1 MQLAGTFD
9 PDDFV
14 DILDLL
20 ARRRCRGRLAVR
32 AGGLHGLVR
41 LVDGD
46 AVAAEAS
53 GSVVVHSKS
62 KWPVTLEYVCF
73 EALRCSFGTF
83 DLSPDEDATFV
94 PGPRVPLKEGLD
106 GGKKRLELWRQV
118 EKTVRTLDAVPRLAE
133 ALSADITVDR
143 DSWTVL
149 VALDGRR
156 SIAALAKR
164 LNRDVLELCQVLEPL
179 VKDGAVLLDQPEA
192 GSRSL
197 PKVRLDRNQVD
208 GASQGIVGVFEE
220 PLGGDVPAERLGA
233 PVVAVVASSARPPAG
248 SSVSA
253 GAAQGVDGAVQVI
266 ETTALEGEVRVI
278 GTLGVD
284 AAQGLPGVFPSPP
297 TLEDET
303 GKEISDDETDA
314 AHRRRLLG
322 GRRLGMR
329 GRGEVA
335 ATDVH
340 GAGGF

>member
-9 PDDFV
+9 PEDFV

-32 AGGLHGLVR
+32 AGGLHGSVR
-41 LVDGD
+41 LLDGD

-53 GSVVVHSKS
+53 GSIVVASKS
-62 KWPVTLEYVCF
+62 KWPVTLEYICF
-73 EALRCSFGTF
+73 EALRSSFGTF
-83 DLSPDEDATFV
+83 DLQPDEDATFV
-94 PGPRVPLKEGLD
+94 PGPRVALKDGLE
-106 GGKKRLELWRQV
+106 GGKKRVELWRQV
-118 EKTVRTLDAVPRLAE
+118 EKVVHTFDAVPRLAE

-197 PKVRLDRNQVD
+197 PKVRLDRSQMD
-208 GASQGIVGVFEE
+208 GVAQGIVGVFEE
-220 PLGGDVPAERLGA
+220 AFGDEARTAQLDA
-233 PVVAVVASSARPPAG
+233 PVIEVMGSSSPGTAAG
-248 SSVSA
+248 SSFPA
-253 GAAQGVDGAVQVI
+253 GVTQGIEGAVQVL
-266 ETTALEGEVRVI
+266 EPTALEGGVQVI
-278 GTLGVD
+278 GVLGVET
-284 AAQGLPGVFPSPP
+284 AQRLPTGPATPSGSA
-297 TLEDET
+297 DEPEQ
-303 GKEISDDETDA
+303 G
-314 AHRRRLLG
+314 HRARLLG

-329 GRGEVA
+329 GRSQTPSA
-335 ATDVH
+335 DDH
-340 GAGGF
+340 GDRGF